1 MGVPIQRRGGT
12 TAEHSSFTGKQR
24 EVTIDTTKWT
34 VVVHDGSTLGGYPLA
49 KENHVHGN
57 ASPVVAGF
65 MSASDKSKLDDLPAS
80 VVYQQVQT
88 NSTPGPARAALN
100 FAPAFAVTDDNAGNK
115 TTVDLSDLGISPAQY
130 TKVTVNA
137 QGRVTAA
144 TVLSAADIPSLTS
157 AKITDFNATVQT
169 NRIDQLTA
177 PTGSVNLNTQKIINL
192 LDPTNPQDAATK
204 AYVDSARVG
213 LEFKESVRAAST
225 ANINLTLPGTTI
237 DGVTLVNGD
246 RILLK
251 DQTTTS
257 QNGIYVFAGPST
269 PLSRAADSNT
279 SDEMLPGTFVLVTEG
294 SVNGDTAWV
303 LATDA
308 PITLDTTGL
317 DWVQFSGANNVAA
330 GDGLSKVGNTL
341 SVRTANASRIV
352 VGGSGVDLATTGVGA
367 GTYNTLTVDVYGRIT
382 TASNTAYQAQ
392 NTLLTNFVGLGS
404 SIGIVAKTATSTVAT
419 RTLTAGTGISITNG
433 DGVSGDPTI
442 AQTADTVVQR
452 LRLSKGGT
460 LVGTRRELNFI
471 DGTGISIDV
480 VDDTPTNR
488 TNVTINQ
495 TGGVSSSAQFVCLA
509 NDGTLSN
516 ERVLTA
522 GTGISITDGGAGN
535 NVTVAIVQDLGAVP

>member
-12 TAEHSSFTGKQR
+12 TSQHSSFTGKPR

-34 VVVHDGSTLGGYPLA
+34 VVVHDGSTLGGFPLA
-49 KENHVHGN
+49 KEIHVHGN
-57 ASPVVAGF
+57 ASTSVAGF
-65 MSASDKSKLDDLPAS
+65 MSAADKTKLDDLPTS

-88 NSTPGPARAALN
+88 NNTPEPTRSALN
-100 FAPAFAVTDDNAGNK
+100 FSASFAITDDNAGDK
-115 TTVDLSDLGISPAQY
+115 TTIDLSDLGITPAQY

-144 TVLSAADIPSLTS
+144 TVLSSADVPSLTS
-157 AKITDFNATVQT
+157 AKITDFNSAVQL
-169 NRIDQLTA
+169 NRLDQMTA
-177 PTGSVNLNTQKIINL
+177 PTGDINLNTQKIINL
-192 LDPTNPQDAATK
+192 LDPTSAQDAATK
-204 AYVDSARVG
+204 AYVDSARTG
-213 LEFKESVRAAST
+213 LEFKESARAAST
-225 ANINLTLPGTTI
+225 ANVNLTLPGTTI
-237 DGVTLVNGD
+237 DGVTLANGD

-257 QNGIYVFAGPST
+257 QNGIYTFAGPST
-269 PLSRAADSNT
+269 PLSRSADSNT
-279 SDEMLPGTFVLVTEG
+279 SDEMPPGTFILVTEG

-317 DWVQFSGANNVAA
+317 DWVQFSGANNVSA
-330 GDGLSKVGNTL
+330 GDGLSRVGNTL

-352 VGGSGVDLATTGVGA
+352 VSGSGVDLATTGVGA
-367 GTYNTLTVDVYGRIT
+367 GTYNTLTVDAYGRIT
-382 TASNTAYQAQ
+382 AASNTSYQAQ
-392 NTLLTNFVGLGS
+392 NTLLTNLVGLGS
-404 SIGIVAKTATSTVAT
+404 SIGVIAKTATSTVAV
-419 RTLTAGTGISITNG
+419 RTITAGTGITITNG

-452 LRLSKGGT
+452 LRLSKAGS
-460 LVGTRRELNFI
+460 LIGTRRELNFI

-509 NDGTLSN
+509 NDGSLSN

-522 GTGISITDGGAGN
+522 GSGISITDGGAGN
-535 NVTVAIVQDLGAVP
+535 PVTIAITQDLGAVP